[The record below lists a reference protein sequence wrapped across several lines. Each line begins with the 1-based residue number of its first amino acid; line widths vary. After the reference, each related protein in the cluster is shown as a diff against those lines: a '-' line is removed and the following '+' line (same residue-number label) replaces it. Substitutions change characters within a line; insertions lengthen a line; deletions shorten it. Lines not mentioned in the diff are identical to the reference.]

1 MELRFLGRGA
11 AFNAEQNNT
20 AACIREGGHLL
31 LLDCGETVFRELKV
45 RGLLEGV
52 REVTV
57 AVSHLHSDHCGS
69 LGTLGHYCRYALGAK
84 LRLVVPERG
93 DFEERL
99 RMLLQLFGIDVGPDG
114 VCFIPAGPL
123 GFAAFERL
131 DLVPTRHA
139 EGMTCYSFVM
149 ETAGGGVFYSADTCT
164 EAPFLDF
171 VRTHPA
177 FERAYMDA
185 TSAEGPG
192 IHLPLSRLAAVTPP
206 ALRSRVYLMHVNDA
220 ACLERGRQLGF
231 GCAEV

>member
-57 AVSHLHSDHCGS
+57 ALSHLHSDHCGS
-69 LGTLGHYCRYALGAK
+69 LGTLGHYCRYALDAK
-84 LRLVVPERG
+84 LRFVVPDCETFTQ
-93 DFEERL
+93 DL
-99 RMLLQLFGIDVGPDG
+99 RTMLRIFGVPGEGYAFLSP
-114 VCFIPAGPL
+114 GPL
-123 GFAAFERL
+123 GFEAFERL

-139 EGMTCYSFVM
+139 GDMPCFSFVL
-149 ETAGGGVFYSADTCT
+149 ETAAGGVFYSGDTCT

-171 VRTHPA
+171 LRTHPS
-177 FERAYMDA
+177 FERAYIDVTGA
-185 TSAEGPG
+185 QSAGG
-192 IHLPLSRLAAVTPP
+192 VHLPLRRLAEVTPP
-206 ALRSRVYLMHVNDA
+206 ALRSRVYLMHVNNDA
-220 ACLERGRQLGF
+220 CIEQGKRLGF
-231 GCAEV
+231 ACVEM